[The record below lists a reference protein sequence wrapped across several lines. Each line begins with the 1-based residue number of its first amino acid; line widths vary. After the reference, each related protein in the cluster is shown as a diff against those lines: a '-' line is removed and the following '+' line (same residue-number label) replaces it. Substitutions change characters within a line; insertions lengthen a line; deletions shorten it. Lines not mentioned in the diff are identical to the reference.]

1 MKGSWYMTQGIDKE
15 AEILLIKA
23 AEDAT
28 VAQLPGIPDGPF
40 GFHVQQ
46 AVEKLLKALLCQLA
60 VKYKFTHDLDYLVR
74 LLQSH
79 GETFPKSP
87 VDFTDLE
94 RYGVAYRYD
103 AVPEAKSWTALLRL
117 RVFAFCASTLP
128 PASPPSPRLL
138 SPLRYNSLQAPAA
151 PWNPIPGVARRIRVL
166 CLHKLYLKR

>member
-1 MKGSWYMTQGIDKE
+1 MTQGIDKE

-28 VAQLPGIPDGPF
+28 AAQLPGIPDGPF

-79 GETFPKSP
+79 GEAFPKSP

-103 AVPEAKSWTALLRL
+103 AVPEVEILDR
-117 RVFAFCASTLP
+117 
-128 PASPPSPRLL
+128 
-138 SPLRYNSLQAPAA
+138 APAIEGIRILREHVTARIAALTSA
-151 PWNPIPGVARRIRVL
+151 P
-166 CLHKLYLKR
+166 